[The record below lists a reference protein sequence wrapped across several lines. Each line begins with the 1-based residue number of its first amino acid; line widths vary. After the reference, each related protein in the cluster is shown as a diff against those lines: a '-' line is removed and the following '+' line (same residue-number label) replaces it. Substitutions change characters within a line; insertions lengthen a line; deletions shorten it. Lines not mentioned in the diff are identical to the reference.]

1 MLGRIINFDSQ
12 AFDLK
17 HYEQL
22 PGDWYIAIADVVSS
36 TALAQKGRDK
46 DVNFVAAAA
55 LAVLKHQLEQ
65 DGDPAALQFGGD
77 GVIAAVPPDQKEAI
91 MHRLAA
97 LAHWSQALFQISLRV
112 GLVPI
117 QALNDA
123 KLPCFVS
130 LQVLDD
136 QNAFGLFL
144 GDGIQAADDWVK
156 QDPQWQIKPKEGD
169 LPGLENLSCRWH
181 PIPSARGIIASIIM
195 DPTKSGKA
203 GIFQLNQV
211 NARINQAISIEK
223 TSPMKQTKA
232 LKPPAFPSWESINRE
247 LKISS
252 EKRKVNRIITAYTSS
267 FLLWLAWRVGGK
279 LVKINASHYLQSLA
293 IKTDFRKQSGG
304 PRMVL
309 DLSHEELDK
318 LLTILQEEEEKGTLL
333 FGISTSKASSLTC
346 LVQSFQADNHIHF
359 IDGQELGFW
368 RASIMLK
375 KKRVT

>member
-22 PGDWYIAIADVVSS
+22 PDDWYIAIADVVSS

-195 DPTKSGKA
+195 DPTLPGNSG
-203 GIFQLNQV
+203 IDQLQQV
-211 NARINQAISIEK
+211 INRINQIVSIE
-223 TSPMKQTKA
+223 QTAPLAQQKS
-232 LKPPAFPSWESINRE
+232 LTPPAIPSWQSIKRE
-247 LKISS
+247 LKIKSS
-252 EKRKVNRIITAYTSS
+252 NGKGKRILTAYTSS
-267 FLLWLAWRVGGK
+267 FLLWLAWRLGGK
-279 LVKINASHYLQSLA
+279 LASINAGRYLQSLA
-293 IKTDFRKQSGG
+293 IKTDFRKQTGG

-309 DLSHEELDK
+309 DLSQEEFDRI
-318 LLTILQEEEEKGTLL
+318 LTILQDEEQKGTLL
-333 FGISTSKASSLTC
+333 FGISTSDASTLTC
-346 LVQSFQADNHIHF
+346 LVEDFQADNHVHF

-375 KKRVT
+375 EKRVP